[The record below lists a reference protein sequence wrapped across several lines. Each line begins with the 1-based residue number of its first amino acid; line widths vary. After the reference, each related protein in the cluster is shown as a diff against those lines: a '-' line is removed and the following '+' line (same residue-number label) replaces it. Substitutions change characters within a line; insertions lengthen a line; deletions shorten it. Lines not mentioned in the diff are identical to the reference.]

1 MLGMV
6 FLSLLG
12 NDFVSKQGPDV
23 IVLTLVWCG
32 EGCFSLKA
40 CPCACVDVRL
50 GRYLVCLHREDG
62 DTGLVEV

>member
-1 MLGMV
+1 MV

-12 NDFVSKQGPDV
+12 NDCVSEQGPDV

-32 EGCFSLKA
+32 AGCFSLKA